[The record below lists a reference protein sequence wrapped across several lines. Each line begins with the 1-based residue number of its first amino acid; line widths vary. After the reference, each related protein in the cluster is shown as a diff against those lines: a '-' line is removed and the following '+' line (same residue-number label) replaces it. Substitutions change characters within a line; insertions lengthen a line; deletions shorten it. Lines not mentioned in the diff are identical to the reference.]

1 MFALFTRGQYI
12 IYKDQNQAYILLMI
26 AFRLLI
32 ANKFL
37 YKVVRKQSK
46 GGKFI
51 SMQKQQIMQ
60 ATADRIRYLRRQRDI
75 SQEELAL
82 RAGINTVYY
91 GQIERGQK
99 CPTVDTLYKIAVGLE
114 VPLPDLLRFDT
125 PSADME
131 DLSVYMDRL
140 IKRIPPSKAVQVIKV
155 LEAVVDLL

>member
-1 MFALFTRGQYI
+1 MQYI
-12 IYKDQNQAYILLMI
+12 ILLSHNQVYILLI
-26 AFRLLI
+26 TSFGLLNVYEI
-32 ANKFL
+32 L
-37 YKVVRKQSK
+37 YKVMEKQAK
-46 GGKFI
+46 GGNTT

-60 ATADRIRYLRRQRDI
+60 ATADRIRHLRKQKDI

-114 VPLPDLLRFDT
+114 IPLPDLLRFDT
-125 PSADME
+125 PAVDSENTDMNA
-131 DLSVYMDRL
+131 YMEWL
-140 IKRIPPSKAVQVIKV
+140 IKRIPPSKVSQVVKL

>member
-1 MFALFTRGQYI
+1 
-12 IYKDQNQAYILLMI
+12 
-26 AFRLLI
+26 
-32 ANKFL
+32 
-37 YKVVRKQSK
+37 
-46 GGKFI
+46 
-51 SMQKQQIMQ
+51 MQKQQIMQ

>member
-1 MFALFTRGQYI
+1 ME
-12 IYKDQNQAYILLMI
+12 KQA
-26 AFRLLI
+26 
-32 ANKFL
+32 
-37 YKVVRKQSK
+37 K
-46 GGKFI
+46 GGNTT

-60 ATADRIRYLRRQRDI
+60 ATADRIRHLRKQKDI

-114 VPLPDLLRFDT
+114 IPLPDLLRFDT
-125 PSADME
+125 PAVDSENTDMNA
-131 DLSVYMDRL
+131 YMERL
-140 IKRIPPSKAVQVIKV
+140 IKRIPPSKVSQVVKL

>member
-1 MFALFTRGQYI
+1 ME
-12 IYKDQNQAYILLMI
+12 KQA
-26 AFRLLI
+26 
-32 ANKFL
+32 
-37 YKVVRKQSK
+37 K

-51 SMQKQQIMQ
+51 SMQKQEIMQ
-60 ATADRIRYLRRQRDI
+60 ATADRIRHLRRQRDV

-125 PSADME
+125 PSTDVE
-131 DLSVYMDRL
+131 DLSAYMERL
-140 IKRIPPSKAVQVIKV
+140 IKRIPPNKVTQVVKI
-155 LEAVVDLL
+155 LESVVDLL